1 MWNLIKPMLPVI
13 IAQFAKNES
22 QRQQI
27 QASIAKAENLIN
39 KHKANPIDALSEAG
53 VPKEFLQNML
63 GLANNPIVTGI
74 ASKFG
79 YTGNDVQ
86 TAINDILNNY
96 GSNTKNVYNASGAQT
111 DNLAM
116 LRKGLKQLH

>member
-1 MWNLIKPMLPVI
+1 M
-13 IAQFAKNES
+13 
-22 QRQQI
+22 
-27 QASIAKAENLIN
+27 
-39 KHKANPIDALSEAG
+39 
-53 VPKEFLQNML
+53 PKEFLQSML
-63 GLANNPIVTGI
+63 GYANNPIVTGI

-86 TAINDILNNY
+86 TAINDILNKY
-96 GSNTKNVYNASGAQT
+96 GSNTTNAYNASGTQT